1 MQRTRVSF
9 PTIVFSLIIVIVT
22 WALIEGWFP
31 FAQRKWLFMA
41 AGMGYAVFLGNKF
54 YGSLRFIW
62 LVVYIAIVLLNMVSG
77 DRYFHDVGTVGFE
90 FFVLGF
96 PAVVT
101 AYSFSS
107 PNRKDMGFLL
117 GSFFLVLFLTTVAS
131 FLIDTFLLPNA
142 IRMMTRYS
150 ITLKDMS
157 IVYAYYRMGL
167 SSYAFP
173 HALPVLIPPAVMGI
187 KNKDLPKKVRLL
199 CWISLF
205 SLILLIYL
213 SGIMTAL
220 LLAVVGLV
228 IAIVTKAGE
237 MRHNLQRFFLIG
249 IVVLPFLFPSIMGS
263 ILHEAKMAVGE
274 DSYYYNKLES
284 FEMSVVSGGDE
295 ESDDGDWEERK
306 DLYSKSVNGIFEN
319 ILVGTNQ
326 KVGGH
331 SSFLDRLAL
340 LGLVGFIPF
349 LIFFIRQLRYPEKLI
364 PKKAR
369 IYYYEGMVMGLLML
383 ALKSSFRPET
393 IIVLFSILPIAV
405 YYLSYEK
412 TRA

>member
-77 DRYFHDVGTVGFE
+77 DRYFHDVGTVGYE

-101 AYSFSS
+101 AYFQSVQ
-107 PNRKDMGFLL
+107 NRKSMGFLL
-117 GSFFLVLFLTTVAS
+117 FSFLFVVTFTAVAS

-157 IVYAYYRMGL
+157 VVYNYYRMGL
-167 SSYAFP
+167 STYAFP
-173 HALPVLIPPAVMGI
+173 HALPVLIPPVIMGI
-187 KNKDLPKKVRLL
+187 RNKDLSKKIRLL
-199 CWISLF
+199 CWIALGG
-205 SLILLIYL
+205 LIVLIYL

-220 LLAVVGLV
+220 LLSVVGLAMALMTKVGDMSRNIRRFV
-228 IAIVTKAGE
+228 I
-237 MRHNLQRFFLIG
+237 IG
-249 IVVLPFLFPSIMGS
+249 ILTLPFLTPSFMGS
-263 ILHEAKMAVGE
+263 VLHEAKMAVGE
-274 DSYYYNKLES
+274 ESYYYNKLES
-284 FEMSVVSGGDE
+284 FENSVTGEGE
-295 ESDDGDWEERK
+295 EEDGDWDERK
-306 DLYSKSVNGIFEN
+306 DLYSKSLGGLFEN
-319 ILVGTNQ
+319 FVAGTNNR
-326 KVGGH
+326 VGGH
-331 SSFLDRLAL
+331 SAFLDRFAL
-340 LGLVGFIPF
+340 LGLIGFIPF
-349 LIFFIRQLRYPEKLI
+349 LVFFILQLRSARMLI
-364 PKKAR
+364 PQKYL
-369 IYYYEGMVMGLLML
+369 IYYYEGAALGLMML

-393 IIVLFSILPIAV
+393 LIVLFTILPVTV

-412 TRA
+412 SSL